1 MGKKLFNADI
11 SKGFII
17 KVLVDSLV
25 SASLQRG
32 FFTLDDRGIFLRQI
46 DQGNTILYDVELL
59 RKNLKNYVC
68 ARSRT
73 ISVNLK
79 HMQGLLKN
87 VKKKDSISIYI
98 DSEKPNNLTVCIKQ
112 DKDNNREE
120 VNRIAFQEEES
131 YVIPDLPEG
140 TYEYPMVISA
150 TDFQKIK
157 RLTSISKTIIISI
170 QNNNYLSFNADAGII
185 YDSELKFG
193 EWMEDVKIE
202 NSDEDEDD
210 GEVDIEIDEENEDES
225 IWYVCT
231 KDVSNSVF
239 KSSYYSA
246 ILNKLIKLPGLCNQM
261 QFYAPKIS
269 HFPLKI
275 EVSAG
280 QGGYTLG
287 NISIYIKDV
296 GQLVYEASIHSSSS

>member
-1 MGKKLFNADI
+1 MGKKLFNAEI

-25 SASLQRG
+25 ATSLQRG

-68 ARSRT
+68 TRPRT

-98 DSEKPNNLTVCIKQ
+98 DSEKSNNLTVCIKQ

-120 VNRIAFQEEES
+120 INRIAFQEEDS
-131 YVIPDLPEG
+131 YVTLDLPEG
-140 TYEYPMVISA
+140 TYDYPMVISA

-157 RLTSISKTIIISI
+157 RLTSISKTIIVTI

-193 EWMEDVKIE
+193 ELIEDNK
-202 NSDEDEDD
+202 DEDEEEED
-210 GEVDIEIDEENEDES
+210 EVDIEIEEGTEDEAS
-225 IWYVCT
+225 WYVCT
-231 KDVSNSVF
+231 KEQNNSVF
-239 KSSYYSA
+239 KTSYYSA

-261 QFYAPKIS
+261 QFYAPKVP

-275 EVSAG
+275 EASAG

-296 GQLVYEASIHSSSS
+296 GQLVYEASIHSANM